1 MKEIS
6 QKIGQ
11 KIKEVREEK
20 GITQKQL
27 GEYLGYS
34 AMGVSY
40 FEQGVRE
47 VKVSDLQKIASFFGK
62 EPSFFLSAGLTIFRA
77 DKNSGTDMETSKSLS
92 DFDKFLARRKQK

>member
-6 QKIGQ
+6 QRIGQ
-11 KIKEVREEK
+11 KIKEVREAK

-34 AMGVSY
+34 AMGISY

-47 VKVSDLQKIASFFGK
+47 VKVSDLQKMATFFGK
-62 EPSFFLSAGLTIFRA
+62 DPSFFLSAGLTIFGT
-77 DKNSGTDMETSKSLS
+77 DKNSGADTETSKSLS
-92 DFDKFLARRKQK
+92 DFDKFLARRKQQ